1 MRQIKD
7 IINQY
12 DTYPSWVPAFA
23 AESGYVSSNDTRTRG
38 MKTAER
44 LALLPAGI
52 APSDLTSSN
61 TAAKE
66 SRAFYYDARGRVVQL
81 ACTNAQGGTDRI
93 STSYG
98 FAGNV
103 LKERQK
109 IQPASGASSYNLDRV
124 YTYDA
129 RLRLTNVTATLN
141 GGTSAS
147 QTLTYDYL
155 QRPASVTRGNSAA
168 ETTAYSYTLQG
179 WPNTVI
185 STSWEEVM
193 FYANPAHSAVSGLP
207 GKAGLV
213 TEWRQQHKGTT
224 ANGASANVFYAYAY
238 DKAGRLTG
246 SVRYPAG
253 ASTSDNVLTEQGITY
268 DRSGNLKTLNRYG
281 SSGTVTQSLSYTNGQ
296 RRDNWSYDNH
306 GNVTYDAQSSLT
318 LAWNVLDMPR
328 TLTSGSASTQRA
340 YLADGTLAQ
349 VYDGSTTRLYLGDM
363 VFTRTG
369 TSGTPVLE
377 SAGWEGGRLVNG
389 SGTDKIFYYVT
400 DHLGSVRVVK
410 DGSGTIRQRF
420 DYYPFGA
427 TCRSWT
433 SSSTTDNS
441 EKRFRFGGKEIA
453 GTALTELSGA
463 GASPGAPYLDFGARL
478 YSPRTATWL
487 SVDPMAEKYYGIG
500 PLAYCA
506 GNPVNLVDPTGE
518 DWYQGI
524 DTDRFVFI
532 EGDKE
537 VSGYKNVG
545 ETMSIQFEEEGVY
558 ANCFQNA
565 VVSITKEPADAKSQ
579 ILSSKALQG
588 QYLSN
593 SSPLSDYSKQSLMTG
608 IIHQGQTD
616 FLNHPVTKAVGMNLG
631 GMILGGILE
640 TVSSAISFYS
650 AQESFRITFGRD
662 ANQAYHA
669 FRHIDELGLSR
680 KSVSKA
686 IYKDVLSVYNDLPN
700 KGIIR
705 EILYKNQTLRYGIMK
720 FSDGSVNIGKIYNPA
735 IPR

>member
-1 MRQIKD
+1 MLCK
-7 IINQY
+7 
-12 DTYPSWVPAFA
+12 
-23 AESGYVSSNDTRTRG
+23 
-38 MKTAER
+38 
-44 LALLPAGI
+44 
-52 APSDLTSSN
+52 
-61 TAAKE
+61 
-66 SRAFYYDARGRVVQL
+66 
-81 ACTNAQGGTDRI
+81 
-93 STSYG
+93 
-98 FAGNV
+98 
-103 LKERQK
+103 
-109 IQPASGASSYNLDRV
+109 
-124 YTYDA
+124 
-129 RLRLTNVTATLN
+129 
-141 GGTSAS
+141 
-147 QTLTYDYL
+147 
-155 QRPASVTRGNSAA
+155 
-168 ETTAYSYTLQG
+168 
-179 WPNTVI
+179 
-185 STSWEEVM
+185 
-193 FYANPAHSAVSGLP
+193 H
-207 GKAGLV
+207 
-213 TEWRQQHKGTT
+213 
-224 ANGASANVFYAYAY
+224 
-238 DKAGRLTG
+238 
-246 SVRYPAG
+246 
-253 ASTSDNVLTEQGITY
+253 
-268 DRSGNLKTLNRYG
+268 
-281 SSGTVTQSLSYTNGQ
+281 
-296 RRDNWSYDNH
+296 DNH

-328 TLTSGSASTQRA
+328 TLTSGSASTQRS

-349 VYDGSTTRLYLGDM
+349 IYDGSTTRLYLGDM

-650 AQESFRITFGRD
+650 AQEASFKTYP
-662 ANQAYHA
+662 YHERVLTRA
-669 FRHIDELGLSR
+669 AEDPLYHDFPKQLDNVIL
-680 KSVSKA
+680 KSKPTIA
-686 IYKDVLSVYNDLPN
+686 KDGYRVYRASGSINN
-700 KGIIR
+700 TVGNYEIGI
-705 EILYKNQTLRYGIMK
+705 
-720 FSDGSVNIGKIYNPA
+720 FDGKITHRFFKP
-735 IPR
+735 IK